1 MFANLLID
9 NTVPTLSLDDTVER
23 ALSIMQT
30 NLLQRIPILD
40 QENKYLGNVKEEDLL
55 DIENID
61 ETLISFLEEKLPLS
75 SNEHFLNILRNQ
87 HFIKDGFLAIVDQDL
102 QFVGVVT
109 HHSAIDFLG
118 KDRSIEMIGG
128 ILVLEIKAI
137 HYSMSELARIVESN
151 NANIIH
157 SYISNSSNNENLLIT
172 IKINKLDLKDIISTF
187 ERYHYQVVAE
197 FDTSSSEED
206 IQERY
211 DSLMVYLNV

>member
-118 KDRSIEMIGG
+118 KDRSIEMIG
-128 ILVLEIKAI
+128 
-137 HYSMSELARIVESN
+137 N
-151 NANIIH
+151 
-157 SYISNSSNNENLLIT
+157 
-172 IKINKLDLKDIISTF
+172 
-187 ERYHYQVVAE
+187 
-197 FDTSSSEED
+197 
-206 IQERY
+206 
-211 DSLMVYLNV
+211 